1 MDRFEDLRAFVQA
14 VESGSLTRAAEALQ
28 VATSAISRRIKEL
41 EGRLGTQLLQR
52 TTRQMRLT
60 AAGETFHA
68 RAVEILQ
75 ALEEA
80 ETEAGCQS
88 RTLTGPLRIAA
99 PLAFG
104 MSHLAPIMVDFARA
118 HPDLELDVDFSDRVV
133 DLVAE
138 GHDLAVRIGNLR
150 DSSLIARRLLDVRT
164 VVAAAPGFW
173 DRHGMPPEPRAL
185 GALPALCY
193 TGSERI
199 DSWRYLDPRGAN
211 GVVHMRAAMR
221 STNGVFLRDAAIA
234 GLGVVMQPSF
244 LLHEAVRAGQLVPV
258 LCDHRWPSTAIHVVY
273 PQTRHL
279 SARARAFID
288 TLRARL
294 GARPDWED
302 FLDEDPASAAPAAA
316 GAGR

>member
-1 MDRFEDLRAFVQA
+1 MDRFEDLRAFVQT
-14 VESGSLTRAAEALQ
+14 VESGNLTRAAETLQ
-28 VATSAISRRIKEL
+28 VATSAVSRRIKDL

-68 RAVEILQ
+68 RAIAILQ

-99 PLAFG
+99 PLSFG
-104 MSHLAPIMVDFARA
+104 QSHLGPVLADFAAA
-118 HPDLELDVDFSDRVV
+118 HPGLELDVDFSDRLV

-150 DSSLIARRLLDVRT
+150 DSSLIARKLLDVRT
-164 VVAAAPGFW
+164 VVAAAPAFW
-173 DRHGMPPEPRAL
+173 DRHGMPTRPEDL
-185 GALPALCY
+185 GELPALCY
-193 TGSERI
+193 TGSERV
-199 DSWRYLDPRGAN
+199 DSWRYTAPDGSSGA
-211 GVVHMRAAMR
+211 VPMKVSMR
-221 STNGVFLRDAAIA
+221 STYGDFLRDAAIA

-244 LLHEAVRAGQLVPV
+244 ILHEAVSAGLLVPA
-258 LCDHRWPSTAIHVVY
+258 LTDFGWPSVTIHVVY

-288 TLRARL
+288 LLRARL
-294 GARPDWED
+294 GSRPDWEG
-302 FLDEDPASAAPAAA
+302 FLE
-316 GAGR
+316 G